1 MSWFWAHGSCLNML
15 MPPIK
20 CKNLNGK
27 RLGKAILTSLSF
39 WGKRHSIFIQLWD
52 LLDEWYS
59 KLIWNTWV
67 DLCFFLVWEV
77 NSYFLTMVFYGPRET
92 YEHFLVLRAARRSMN
107 RPSTNMENWASLR
120 VFRRDKAPESYGRW
134 QLVFMSLLVE
144 HVVIAQLITIHKILA
159 QQTEI
164 IQKYRIIQKE
174 TKSLWEKV
182 DKYGW
187 FSYLG

>member
-1 MSWFWAHGSCLNML
+1 MRLARWVVFKTYMEHLGGSL
-15 MPPIK
+15 
-20 CKNLNGK
+20 
-27 RLGKAILTSLSF
+27 
-39 WGKRHSIFIQLWD
+39 
-52 LLDEWYS
+52 
-59 KLIWNTWV
+59 
-67 DLCFFLVWEV
+67 FFLVWEV

-107 RPSTNMENWASLR
+107 RPSTNRENWASLR

-174 TKSLWEKV
+174 TNTCPLAGREKV